1 MTQVLPG
8 LNVSNFVVPQMKL
21 NLPGSFH
28 YKILISSSDSYLSL
42 RSGFLTYIDLAIDN
56 SRIGRINGGE
66 LVRAN
71 FIRSSEDG
79 ACGQASSLNVCFGNA
94 LEYTICC
101 PVIAEG
107 LKVEGVVKPALSTNA
122 LSVSIVS
129 LEVYMKGFL
138 LQDSTGVERSAW
150 FESFNWTFDWNS
162 ERQVCL
168 EGDKQQGEK
177 IDGEHSE

>member
-1 MTQVLPG
+1 MERTSV
-8 LNVSNFVVPQMKL
+8 VCCVAVRREAHSNSDTSIARAKRIKL
-21 NLPGSFH
+21 R
-28 YKILISSSDSYLSL
+28 
-42 RSGFLTYIDLAIDN
+42 RSPNEAQLARVIPIDLAIDN
-56 SRIGRINGGE
+56 SRIGRINGSE

-79 ACGQASSLNVCFGNA
+79 ACGQASSLNICFGNA

-107 LKVEGVVKPALSTNA
+107 LKVEGVVEPALS
-122 LSVSIVS
+122 
-129 LEVYMKGFL
+129 K
-138 LQDSTGVERSAW
+138 DSTGVERSAW
-150 FESFNWTFDWNS
+150 FESFNWTFDWNG

-177 IDGEHSE
+177 ID